1 MRTIQGIDKH
11 LKPIDVIMSNTFLPT
26 LFDSIANDNEPAL
39 FQLPVRLGGLG
50 MHIPLVVASENF

>member
-11 LKPIDVIMSNTFLPT
+11 LKPIDVIISNTFLPT
-26 LFDSIANDNEPAL
+26 LFIVNDNEPTL

-50 MHIPLVVASENF
+50 MHILLAVASENF